1 MVDASTSRKEYS
13 ENAVPRDRKEQGSH
27 LWIMGKKQISLA
39 CDPSESR
46 HRVSIADRLQSP
58 CHQAVWLPLQQL
70 LYHNTLLSTYVAG
83 HRAAWVQTAPSVLL
97 SGRLSLWC

>member
-13 ENAVPRDRKEQGSH
+13 ENAVTRDRKEHGSH
-27 LWIMGKKQISLA
+27 LWIMGKKQMSLA

-46 HRVSIADRLQSP
+46 NRLSIADRSQSP
-58 CHQAVWLPLQQL
+58 CHQAAWWPLQQL
-70 LYHNTLLSTYVAG
+70 LYHNALLSSYVAG
-83 HRAAWVQTAPSVLL
+83 HRAAQVQAAPSVLL

>member
-46 HRVSIADRLQSP
+46 NRLSIADRLQSP

-83 HRAAWVQTAPSVLL
+83 HRAARVQAAPSVLL